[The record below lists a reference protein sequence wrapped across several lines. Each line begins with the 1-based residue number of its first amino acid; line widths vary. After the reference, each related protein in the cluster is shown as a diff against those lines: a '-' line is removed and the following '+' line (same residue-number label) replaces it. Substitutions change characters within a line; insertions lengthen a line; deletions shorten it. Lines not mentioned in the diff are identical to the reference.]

1 MSIFFG
7 SSSRWFRRRLAWS
20 NSRQSWQERVGFA
33 GLVGAAAAI
42 AWFSDRLSRAQQVL
56 LWGLLLVAFA
66 VLLRRGW
73 LKLFGPVLFYDL
85 IRTSRRGRYFL
96 IRGAYAGFLLFL
108 LGWQYLATT
117 SFSDCERPSREMAH
131 RHLSLFRRR
140 PGALRAGTRAL
151 PADDPTA
158 PRGIAAG
165 APRRRA
171 FAGAGGGSCG
181 RCDTAGA
188 LKSRTGRIAGGRLN
202 ARFAVSTLRLDS

>member
-7 SSSRWFRRRLAWS
+7 SCLRWFRRRPAWS
-20 NSRQSWQERVGFA
+20 NSRQSWQERVGA
-33 GLVGAAAAI
+33 TSLIGAAAAV

-96 IRGAYAGFLLFL
+96 SRGAYAGFLLFL

-117 SFSDCERPSREMAH
+117 SFGEPGEPSREMANIAESFFYTFMFVQF
-131 RHLSLFRRR
+131 LAVVFL
-140 PGALRAGTRAL
+140 T
-151 PADDPTA
+151 PAY
-158 PRGIAAG
+158 
-165 APRRRA
+165 
-171 FAGAGGGSCG
+171 
-181 RCDTAGA
+181 TAG
-188 LKSRTGRIAGGRLN
+188 
-202 ARFAVSTLRLDS
+202 